1 MRQVRRAL
9 ASALILAGSVATAA
23 AQAKDTIV
31 FGVSVPLSGAAAS
44 WGIGTDWAAQQ
55 AAKHI
60 NEKGGIKVG
69 DKTYKVEVRS
79 VDNKYTAGDAM
90 KTVETLIGRD
100 KVRIITQSVGTA
112 PAKAIQALTE
122 RDGILMFTSAWG
134 RSVKGPKFPMTFT
147 IINTPD
153 EVLAPIYTTVKLR
166 HPEAKTVLLLN
177 PNDASG
183 QDTAKDAQKY
193 WTAADIK
200 VIDSLFFERS
210 TTEFQPIVTKIGSQ
224 KPDIIDLG
232 GTPPA
237 NAGTVLRE
245 LEVQGWKG
253 IKVIGAG
260 TGSDVLVRT
269 GGAAANGTYMGLAAD
284 FDGPTATEVQR
295 KLNAEAKTV
304 LKESLNVIHMGG
316 YDGVMAAKAGIE
328 AAGSLDTKKIADVL
342 PKTVFETSYGKAT
355 FGSKDVYGTPQQ
367 LLIPIVVTQIQ
378 DGKTVEV
385 IRILPDELKK
395 RLAQ

>member
-1 MRQVRRAL
+1 MKRVFGAIASL
-9 ASALILAGSVATAA
+9 AIAICAASSASAE
-23 AQAKDTIV
+23 DTIV
-31 FGVSVPLSGAAAS
+31 LGVSVPLSGAAAS

-60 NEKGGIKVG
+60 NETGGIKVG
-69 DKTYKVEVRS
+69 GKTYKVEVRS
-79 VDNKYTAGDAM
+79 VDNKYTAGDGM
-90 KTVETLIGRD
+90 KTAETLISRD
-100 KVRIITQSVGTA
+100 NVKIFTQAIGTA
-112 PAKAIQALTE
+112 PVKAIQALTE
-122 RDGILMFTSAWG
+122 REGILLLNSAWG
-134 RSVKGPKFPMTFT
+134 RSVKGPDFPMTFT

-153 EVLAPIYTTVKLR
+153 EVLAPIYSTVKQR

-183 QDTAKDAQKY
+183 QDTAKDAKRF
-193 WTAADIK
+193 WEATGIK

-210 TTEFQPIVTKIGSQ
+210 TTEFQPIATKIGSQ

-237 NAGTVLRE
+237 NAGTVLKE
-245 LEVQGWKG
+245 LDVQGWKG
-253 IKVIGAG
+253 VKVIGAG

-269 GGAAANGTYMGLAAD
+269 GGTAADGTYMGLAAD
-284 FDGPTATEVQR
+284 FDGPTATDVQR
-295 KLNAEAKTV
+295 KLNAGAKEA

-328 AAGSLDTKKIADVL
+328 AADSLDTKKIAEAL
-342 PKTVFETSYGKAT
+342 PKTVFDISYGKST
-355 FGSKDVYGTPQQ
+355 FGSKDVYGSPQQ

-378 DGKTVEV
+378 NGKTVELV
-385 IRILPDELKK
+385 RILPDELKK
-395 RLAQ
+395 RLGQ

>member
-1 MRQVRRAL
+1 MKRVLGAI
-9 ASALILAGSVATAA
+9 ASFAVVAGVTSTAW
-23 AQAKDTIV
+23 AQDTIIL
-31 FGVSVPLSGAAAS
+31 GVSVPLSGTAAS
-44 WGIGTDWAAQQ
+44 WGIGTDWASQQ

-60 NEKGGIKVG
+60 NEAGGIKVG
-69 DKTYKVEVRS
+69 GKAYKVEVRS
-79 VDNKYTAGDAM
+79 VDNKYTAGDGM
-90 KTVETLIGRD
+90 KTAETLISRD
-100 KVRIITQSVGTA
+100 NVKIFTQSVGTA
-112 PAKAIQALTE
+112 PVKAIQALTE
-122 RDGILMFTSAWG
+122 RENVLLFTSAWG
-134 RSVKGPKFPMTFT
+134 RSVKGPNFPMTFT
-147 IINTPD
+147 VINTPD
-153 EVLAPIYTTVKLR
+153 EVLAPIYATVKQR

-183 QDTAKDAQKY
+183 QDTAKDAVKY
-193 WTAADIK
+193 WGQAGIK
-200 VIDSLFFERS
+200 VLDSLFFERS
-210 TTEFQPIVTKIGSQ
+210 TTEFQPIVTKIGAQ
-224 KPDIIDLG
+224 KPDILDLG

-237 NAGTVLRE
+237 NAGTVLKE

-253 IKVIGAG
+253 VKIIGAG

-295 KLNAEAKTV
+295 KLNAGAKEV
-304 LKESLNVIHMGG
+304 LKESLNVIQMGG

-328 AAGSLDTKKIADVL
+328 AANSLDTKKIAEVL
-342 PKTVFETSYGKAT
+342 PKTVFETSYGKSA

-385 IRILPDELKK
+385 VRILPEELKK
-395 RLAQ
+395 RLGQ

>member
-1 MRQVRRAL
+1 MKRVLGTIASIAICAGA
-9 ASALILAGSVATAA
+9 ASAAR
-23 AQAKDTIV
+23 AQDTIV
-31 FGVSVPLSGAAAS
+31 LGVSVPLSGAAAS
-44 WGIGTDWAAQQ
+44 WGIGTDWASQQ

-60 NEKGGIKVG
+60 NEAGGIKVG
-69 DKTYKVEVRS
+69 GKSYKVEVRS
-79 VDNKYTAGDAM
+79 VDNKYTAGDGM
-90 KTVETLIGRD
+90 KTAETLISRD
-100 KVRIITQSVGTA
+100 NVKIFTQSVGTA
-112 PAKAIQALTE
+112 PVKAIQALTE
-122 RDGILMFTSAWG
+122 RENILLFTSAWG
-134 RSVKGPKFPMTFT
+134 RSVKGPSFPMTFT

-153 EVLAPIYTTVKLR
+153 EVLAPIYATVKER
-166 HPEAKTVLLLN
+166 HPEAKAVLLLN

-183 QDTAKDAQKY
+183 QDTAKDAKKY
-193 WTAADIK
+193 WEAAGIK
-200 VIDSLFFERS
+200 VLDSLFFERS
-210 TTEFQPIVTKIGSQ
+210 TTEFQPIATKIAAQ
-224 KPDIIDLG
+224 KPDIVDLG

-237 NAGTVLRE
+237 NAGTVLKE

-253 IKVIGAG
+253 VKVIGAG

-295 KLNAEAKTV
+295 KLNAGAKEA

-328 AAGSLDTKKIADVL
+328 AAGSLDTKKIAEAL
-342 PKTVFETSYGKAT
+342 PKAVFDTSYGKAA
-355 FGSKDVYGTPQQ
+355 FGSKDVYGSPQQ

-385 IRILPDELKK
+385 VRILPEELKK
-395 RLAQ
+395 RLGQ

>member
-1 MRQVRRAL
+1 MKRAL
-9 ASALILAGSVATAA
+9 SAAASAVILAAAMATTT
-23 AQAKDTIV
+23 AQAQDTII
-31 FGVSVPLSGAAAS
+31 FGTSVPLSGAAAS

-60 NEKGGIKVG
+60 NESGGIKVG
-69 DKTYKVEVRS
+69 DKKYKVEVRS

-100 KVRIITQSVGTA
+100 GVRFITQSVGTA

-122 RDGILMFTSAWG
+122 REGILMFTSAWG
-134 RSVKGPKFPMTFT
+134 RSVKGPNFPMTFT

-153 EVLAPIYTTVKLR
+153 EVLAPIYATVKEK
-166 HPEAKTVLLLN
+166 HPQAKTVLLLN

-183 QDTAKDAQKY
+183 QDTAKDAKKY
-193 WTAADIK
+193 WEAAGIK

-210 TTEFQPIVTKIGSQ
+210 TTEFQPLATKIGSQ
-224 KPDIIDLG
+224 KPDILDLG

-237 NAGTVLRE
+237 NAGTVLKE
-245 LEVQGWKG
+245 LEVQGWSG
-253 IKVIGAG
+253 VKVIGAG

-316 YDGVMAAKAGIE
+316 YDGVMSAKAGIE
-328 AAGSLDTKKIADVL
+328 AAGSLDPKKVAEVL
-342 PKTVFETSYGKAT
+342 PKIIFDISYGKSA
-355 FGSKDVYGTPQQ
+355 FGSKAVYGSPQQ

-378 DGKTVEV
+378 DGKTVEIV
-385 IRILPDELKK
+385 RILPDELKQ
-395 RLAQ
+395 RLAK

>member
-1 MRQVRRAL
+1 MKRVRGAIASIL
-9 ASALILAGSVATAA
+9 FLAGAAGSASAQSN
-23 AQAKDTIV
+23 DTIV

-69 DKTYKVEVRS
+69 GKTYKVEVRS

-100 KVRIITQSVGTA
+100 GVRIITQSVGTA

-122 RDGILMFTSAWG
+122 REGILMFTSAWG

-153 EVLAPIYTTVKLR
+153 EVLAPIYATVKER

-183 QDTAKDAQKY
+183 QDTAKDSKKY
-193 WTAADIK
+193 WEAAGIK

-210 TTEFQPIVTKIGSQ
+210 TTEFQPVATKIGTQ
-224 KPDIIDLG
+224 KPDIVDLG

-237 NAGTVLRE
+237 NAGTVLKE

-284 FDGPTATEVQR
+284 FDGPTATDVQR
-295 KLNAEAKTV
+295 QLNAEAKKV

-316 YDGVMAAKAGIE
+316 YDGVMVAKAGLE
-328 AAGSLDTKKIADVL
+328 AADSLDTKKIAEVL
-342 PKTVFETSYGKAT
+342 PKTIIDTSYGKSA

-385 IRILPDELKK
+385 VRILPDELKQ
-395 RLAQ
+395 RLAK